1 MPSDLIPR
9 GNGMALGGFFGDAEK
24 NGSPD
29 IVEVRIRAAQI
40 SQLYS
45 QSLPGLIGALLSA
58 VILAASLRQVVP
70 WSHLL
75 IWLSCYTVA
84 QLPRYGLMAA
94 FYKTRP
100 TGSAAF
106 VWGKWFGVTT
116 VASGLIWGLAGIFLY
131 PADSLVHQFLIALF
145 LCGIAAAAAVVYSP
159 SLPTCILT
167 VLAELCPLSAR
178 FLYEGDDVHV
188 IMGAVIPLFALVLIV
203 TGKSVH
209 QVHKQSLRLVFEN
222 SDLVDSL
229 TLQNARADELNRCL
243 REEVSERLKAEES
256 VKASLEEKVVLLREI
271 HHRVKNN
278 LQVISSLL
286 RLQARYVSDEQQRL
300 MFLESQ
306 NRLESMVLTHEL
318 LYRSKDLAKIDL
330 NGYINGLVN
339 LLLSSFGISRH
350 QVSFETDVAPVS
362 MSVDTAIPCGLITN
376 ELVSNCLKHA
386 FPEGRTGKVRIV
398 LTSSD
403 SRFQLIVSDDGIGL
417 PPDLDFNRAQTLGLR
432 LVHTLVKQLQ
442 GDVQIESSA
451 GTEFAIT
458 FREVTSAK
466 QS

>member
-1 MPSDLIPR
+1 
-9 GNGMALGGFFGDAEK
+9 
-24 NGSPD
+24 
-29 IVEVRIRAAQI
+29 
-40 SQLYS
+40 
-45 QSLPGLIGALLSA
+45 
-58 VILAASLRQVVP
+58 
-70 WSHLL
+70 
-75 IWLSCYTVA
+75 
-84 QLPRYGLMAA
+84 
-94 FYKTRP
+94 
-100 TGSAAF
+100 
-106 VWGKWFGVTT
+106 
-116 VASGLIWGLAGIFLY
+116 
-131 PADSLVHQFLIALF
+131 
-145 LCGIAAAAAVVYSP
+145 
-159 SLPTCILT
+159 
-167 VLAELCPLSAR
+167 
-178 FLYEGDDVHV
+178 
-188 IMGAVIPLFALVLIV
+188 
-203 TGKSVH
+203 
-209 QVHKQSLRLVFEN
+209 
-222 SDLVDSL
+222 
-229 TLQNARADELNRCL
+229 
-243 REEVSERLKAEES
+243 
-256 VKASLEEKVVLLREI
+256 VVLLREI